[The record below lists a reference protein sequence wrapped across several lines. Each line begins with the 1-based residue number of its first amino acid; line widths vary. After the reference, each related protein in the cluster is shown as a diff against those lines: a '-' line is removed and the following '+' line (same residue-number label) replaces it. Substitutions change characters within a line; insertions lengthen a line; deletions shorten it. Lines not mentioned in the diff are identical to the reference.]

1 MNISTDRYPMDIT
14 APDGMYLRVRLI
26 AVDDERIVLLGKRDG
41 GVHLWRDE
49 HYSGL
54 VTDGTTITVTL
65 ANGDEWRCVQG
76 GGCGCGGDI
85 LTRLDA
91 AAYLASLPDPA

>member
-14 APDGMYLRVRLI
+14 APDGMYLRVRLV

-49 HYSGL
+49 QFATL
-54 VTDGTTITVTL
+54 VTEGTTITVTL
-65 ANGDEWRCVQG
+65 VNGDEWRCVQG

-91 AAYLASLPDPA
+91 GAFLASLPDSA